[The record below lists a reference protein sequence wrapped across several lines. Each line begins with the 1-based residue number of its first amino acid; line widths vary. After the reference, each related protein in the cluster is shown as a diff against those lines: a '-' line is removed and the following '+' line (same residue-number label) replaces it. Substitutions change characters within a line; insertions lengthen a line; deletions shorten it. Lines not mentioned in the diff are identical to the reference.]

1 MSERREGG
9 PTGPDAATLL
19 AFLLIVLIGGIN
31 FVAVRFSNRELAP
44 FYGAGLRF
52 IVSSALLFLFIAIRK
67 VPLPR
72 GKGLMGTLI
81 FGVLS
86 FTGAYAFAYSA
97 LQKLPAAAASV
108 IMASVPLLTLFFAM
122 LHRVERFRI
131 RGLIGGVL
139 ALAGIV
145 VIVGGTDRADIP
157 LGSVLTML
165 GTAVCAAESSVIIKR
180 FPPSHPV
187 ATNAVAMGVGGLLL
201 FPLSLATRE
210 AWIVPQSQ
218 TTWVTLA
225 YLIAIGSVGL
235 FGLYLFALG
244 RWTASGVSYMF
255 VLAPIVATLAGII
268 LEGASITLGLAIGGV
283 IILAGVYVGALT
295 VHRPKEAPT
304 AAPEGCAPAEQG
316 AAA

>member
-1 MSERREGG
+1 MSERRGG
-9 PTGPDAATLL
+9 GGGPDAATLL

-44 FYGAGLRF
+44 FYGAGIRF
-52 IVSSALLFLFIAIRK
+52 IISSALLFLYVAIRR

-72 GKGLMGTLI
+72 GKGLTGTLI
-81 FGVLS
+81 FGLLS

-122 LHRVERFRI
+122 LHRVEKFRI

-145 VIVGGTDRADIP
+145 VIVGGTDRSDIP
-157 LGSVLTML
+157 VGAVLTML

-201 FPLSLATRE
+201 FPLSLVARE
-210 AWIVPQSQ
+210 AWIVPQIQ

-225 YLIAIGSVGL
+225 YLVVIGSVGL

-255 VLAPIVATLAGII
+255 VLAPIVAAVAGIV
-268 LEGASITLGLAIGGV
+268 LEGASITAGLAIGGA

-295 VHRPKEAPT
+295 VHREKEAP
-304 AAPEGCAPAEQG
+304 AALPEGCAPAVEKSV
-316 AAA
+316 A